1 MNFYDYCRTVREI
14 ANIPGISEISKI
26 QKNMQQV
33 SGFIK
38 SPAFSSIQYLQKYN
52 HQISSIVNSP
62 VNKYF
67 FEQNKL
73 VKDILP
79 SVTAFNSLKISPLIE
94 QSYLSNPLF
103 TNQLSEIQKLLNST
117 NGVLST
123 IVNTSRIY
131 NSFKNT
137 GMFSEISALSKN
149 ISALAAID
157 KLSNLSSFIETENYK
172 IDIPNDYEILIDDK
186 KLTKDELSKFTKELA
201 DIDTDSSLS
210 HFIDKIKKNKIA
222 LFFFTVLWFFLN
234 GLIIEPLKE
243 KVFNEIR
250 EVTGINKLIDEID
263 IKSWVEEVNNYISN
277 TIIAK
282 EHPPEN
288 NID

>member
-1 MNFYDYCRTVREI
+1 V
-14 ANIPGISEISKI
+14 
-26 QKNMQQV
+26 
-33 SGFIK
+33 
-38 SPAFSSIQYLQKYN
+38 
-52 HQISSIVNSP
+52 QITLNC
-62 VNKYF
+62 

-94 QSYLSNPLF
+94 QSYLSNPFF

-149 ISALAAID
+149 ISALTAIN
-157 KLSNLSSFIETENYK
+157 KLSKLSSFIETENYR

-186 KLTKDELSKFTKELA
+186 KLTKNELSKFTKELA
-201 DIDTDSSLS
+201 DIDTDNSLS

-222 LFFFTVLWFFLN
+222 LFFFTVL
-234 GLIIEPLKE
+234 
-243 KVFNEIR
+243 
-250 EVTGINKLIDEID
+250 
-263 IKSWVEEVNNYISN
+263 
-277 TIIAK
+277 
-282 EHPPEN
+282 
-288 NID
+288 